1 MSWAS
6 KYIQREIKKKGLTK
20 IIMYVV
26 KQYVKMTPTKKDDE
40 FLAEVEAMFKAYEQ
54 K

>member
-20 IIMYVV
+20 IIMYVL
-26 KQYVKMTPTKKDDE
+26 KQYVKVTPSKKDDE
-40 FLAEVEAMFKAYEQ
+40 FLEKVEEMFREFEGK
-54 K
+54 